1 MLLLLIS
8 LLLEGKVGG
17 GLRRSDEVTRFYH
30 IIFNAFKLEL
40 FRLITVLRRSFSL
53 RL

>member
-1 MLLLLIS
+1 MLMLLIS
-8 LLLEGKVGG
+8 LLLEGKVGD
-17 GLRRSDEVTRFYH
+17 GLRRSDEVTSFYH

-40 FRLITVLRRSFSL
+40 FYLITVLRRSFSL

>member
-8 LLLEGKVGG
+8 LLLEGKADG
-17 GLRRSDEVTRFYH
+17 GLRRSDEVTRFYN

-40 FRLITVLRRSFSL
+40 FHLITVLRRSFSL